1 MYGCLVAWGSKLQ
14 ATAAKFVAA
23 CMGENACM
31 KLKDL
36 VFEMTGKEIET
47 ELLVDNQS
55 AVGKLIR
62 PAGGEYVA

>member
-1 MYGCLVAWGSKLQ
+1 MCIRDR
-14 ATAAKFVAA
+14 ATAVESTYVAEFVAA
-23 CMGENACM
+23 CMGEIACIN
-31 KLKDL
+31 LKDL